1 MQDKPKS
8 QWPIFRSFQGLRFAA
23 LRCDLIAGLTLA
35 AIAIPEQMATARLG
49 GFPPHI
55 GFFAFVAGSIAFAI
69 FGSNRFLSAGADS
82 TITPIFAG
90 ALALIVTVGTP
101 QYGELAAILALLI
114 GVILTLAGV
123 FRAGWV
129 ADLLSIPVMTG
140 FLAGI
145 AIHIAISQAPALL
158 GLPGGHGEVFDRVA
172 SIAHNIDKT
181 NPLTVAIGLGCL
193 SFIVISE
200 KISPRFP
207 GALIA
212 LAIATFVVSHFHLD
226 ARGVAVVGG
235 FKVTAPHPSIPVPS
249 FDHLSHVLGLAVVI
263 SMIVMVQTAATSRS
277 FPGAPGETPDVD
289 RDFIGLG
296 AGSALAGLFGA
307 FPVNASPPRTA
318 IVAETGGRSQ
328 VAGLVACA
336 VIVATSLYGAELLGH
351 VPSTALAG
359 VLLFVAGRIFRV
371 GEMRDV
377 VGKTKAEFALI
388 VVTMLAIVI
397 LPVQTGVALAIMLSL
412 IHGVF
417 TTTRTRLIEFERL
430 PGSSVWWPESRVITG
445 EKLKGVVVVAY
456 QAPLSFL
463 NAYSFQHDLRNAI
476 ARAGEQLKLVVLEA
490 SCIVEIDF
498 TAARILNSAIAQCR
512 SDNIQFAIARLESVR
527 AQAALEKFGVMATLG
542 EGRIFHS
549 VDEATRKLVPGIA
562 APAKQ
567 GVSDE
572 LSPALAPCADG
583 AQIAQQT

>member
-1 MQDKPKS
+1 MVDAPKNFR
-8 QWPIFRSFQGLRFAA
+8 WPIFRSLQGFSASA
-23 LRCDLIAGLTLA
+23 LHYDLLAGLTLA

-69 FGSNRFLSAGADS
+69 FGSNRFLSSGADS

-90 ALALIVTVGTP
+90 ALALIVAGGTP
-101 QYGELAAILALLI
+101 EYAQLAAILALLI
-114 GVILTLAGV
+114 GALLALAGLL
-123 FRAGWV
+123 RAGWV

-145 AIHIAISQAPALL
+145 SIHIAISQAPALL
-158 GLPGGHGEVFDRVA
+158 GLPAGHGEIFARLAQISHDFG
-172 SIAHNIDKT
+172 KT
-181 NPLTVAIGLGCL
+181 STLSLAIGVSCL
-193 SFIVISE
+193 AFIVISE
-200 KISPRFP
+200 KISPRIP

-212 LAIATFVVSHFHLD
+212 LATATFVVSHFHLD
-226 ARGVAVVGG
+226 ARGIAVVGA
-235 FKVTAPHPSIPVPS
+235 FKVAPPHPSIPS
-249 FDHLSHVLGLAVVI
+249 ASLDQLSHVMGLAVVI
-263 SMIVMVQTAATSRS
+263 SMIIMVQTAATSRS

-328 VAGLVACA
+328 IAGLVACV
-336 VIVATSLYGAELLGH
+336 VIVATSLYGADLLAK
-351 VPSTALAG
+351 VPTTALAG

-371 GEMRDV
+371 GEMRDIG
-377 VGKTKAEFALI
+377 GKTKAEFALI
-388 VVTMLAIVI
+388 LVTMLAVVF

-430 PGSSVWWPESRVITG
+430 PGSSVWWPESRTIAG
-445 EKLKGVVVVAY
+445 EKLLGVLVVAF

-463 NAYSFQHDLRNAI
+463 NAYQFQHDLQTAI
-476 ARAGEQLKLVVLEA
+476 ERAGEGLRLVVLEA
-490 SCIVEIDF
+490 SSIVEIDF
-498 TAARILNSAIAQCR
+498 TAARILNEAIAQCR
-512 SDNIQFAIARLESVR
+512 DKKIDFAVARLESVR
-527 AQAALEKFGVMATLG
+527 AQEALEKFGVFATLG
-542 EGRIFHS
+542 EGRVFHS
-549 VDEATRKLVPGIA
+549 VDDATRKL
-562 APAKQ
+562 APAAA
-567 GVSDE
+567 GG
-572 LSPALAPCADG
+572 ADAETAAAG
-583 AQIAQQT
+583 